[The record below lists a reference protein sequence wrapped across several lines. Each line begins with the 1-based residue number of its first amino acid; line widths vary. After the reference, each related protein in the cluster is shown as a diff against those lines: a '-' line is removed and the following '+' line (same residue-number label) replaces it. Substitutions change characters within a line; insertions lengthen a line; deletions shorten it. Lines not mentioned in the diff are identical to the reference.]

1 MRKIFPGCASTDEQ
15 SAKSKVL
22 SVRPKN
28 LFLMSFF
35 PCFLPLPAS
44 LLPALCYLII
54 LSAWY
59 STDCGIVTPSSL
71 AVFKFIKSSN
81 LVGCSTGSSAGFA
94 PLRILSTYVAERRYN
109 SALDGPYEIR
119 PPACTQYRASYLSGR
134 PGETIYNP
142 YSHWIA
148 TNWKND
154 GNRLRRLLCNEDRG
168 GRTRKN
174 NVNLETNQISHERRI
189 LVFAIFCPSVFQDD
203 VPAFT

>member
-1 MRKIFPGCASTDEQ
+1 CCASTEPQ

-22 SVRPKN
+22 SVRPKIF
-28 LFLMSFF
+28 FLMSFF

-71 AVFKFIKSSN
+71 AVFKLMNSSN
-81 LVGCSTGSSAGFA
+81 LVDCSTGRSAGFV

-119 PPACTQYRASYLSGR
+119 PPACTNDLSSY
-134 PGETIYNP
+134 
-142 YSHWIA
+142 IA
-148 TNWKND
+148 
-154 GNRLRRLLCNEDRG
+154 GSRF
-168 GRTRKN
+168 
-174 NVNLETNQISHERRI
+174 
-189 LVFAIFCPSVFQDD
+189 FAANSN
-203 VPAFT
+203 